1 MGKVYQ
7 RSGTKYTLYWKC
19 YHFIYLYID
28 TQNELVKECIIYEE
42 IRGNYNCFFS
52 KKNVWEDFNKILN
65 NELHVEK
72 ILILFK
78 KILQRV

>member
-28 TQNELVKECIIYEE
+28 TQNELVKECIIYYYYVRKYEE
-42 IRGNYNCFFS
+42 IITIFFLRKTYEKTLTKS
-52 KKNVWEDFNKILN
+52 
-65 NELHVEK
+65 ELHV
-72 ILILFK
+72 K
-78 KILQRV
+78 KNSNFV